1 MTDPDHPLLRL
12 LQPDP
17 ARWLAL
23 APALR
28 AAVLGQLEHFASQ
41 RVARDLAR
49 LLVVPWWTALDRD
62 DAIRAAR
69 VVAHASA
76 CADGAPREADDP
88 CCRRT
93 ILDHT
98 LDSLLPPHGCF
109 VLCFEDLPLDEDG
122 HVIAGLR
129 LPPATVVLNRHAIAA
144 DAAPLGRG
152 PHGWLEARVG
162 TATLV
167 HEVNHL
173 HNLVPPGPTYAAFQD
188 EYRAWYV
195 DFVADAGRRPRRVEA
210 LERCQELLCSPCYVH
225 LRQAAAGGGAH
236 GERILEFLRELG
248 PVAQWHDVLAL
259 PRDGFV
265 DPAPLPRPLGN
276 LTNAPSAPGSTDSA

>member
-1 MTDPDHPLLRL
+1 MTDSDHPLLRL

-17 ARWLAL
+17 TQWLAL

-28 AAVLGQLEHFASQ
+28 AAVLGQLEHFASR
-41 RVARDLAR
+41 RVARDLGR
-49 LLVVPWWTALDRD
+49 LLAARWWAALDLD

-69 VVAHASA
+69 VVAHMSAS
-76 CADGAPREADDP
+76 ADGARPEPDEP

-93 ILDHT
+93 LLDNT

-109 VLCFEDLPLDEDG
+109 ALGFEDLPLDEDG

-129 LPPATVVLNRHAIAA
+129 LPPATVVLSRHAIAA

-173 HNLVPPGPTYAAFQD
+173 HNLVPPGPTHEAFQD

-195 DFVADAGRRPRRVEA
+195 DFVADTGRRPRRVEA
-210 LERCQELLCSPCYVH
+210 LDRCRELLTSPCYAH

-236 GERILEFLRELG
+236 GERILELLRQLG
-248 PVAQWHDVLAL
+248 PVEQWHDVLAL
-259 PRDGFV
+259 PRDGFL
-265 DPAPLPRPLGN
+265 DPAPVPQPLGN
-276 LTNAPSAPGSTDSA
+276 LTNAPFGADVHPA